1 MFECTTGVVWFR
13 SSPMGFRSHFG
24 IHKLRSFC
32 LLQRQVCC
40 CKVRSFGAGTL
51 CCCMVV
57 QYFLV
62 LLALSVSR
70 RKKKFFR
77 KTAAAWTSL
86 LMCLVRARRLKC
98 VHLPYCCFSLVLLC
112 TAGEALFPGELPNA
126 CVCFIRKR
134 LSLCKDFIC
143 YVLNCCHYKVIDY
156 IGCW

>member
-1 MFECTTGVVWFR
+1 
-13 SSPMGFRSHFG
+13 MGFRSHFG

-86 LMCLVRARRLKC
+86 LMCLVRARKLKC